1 MYQLFIRLDRK
12 GHWRG
17 VDHRSSVCGLGDE
30 FENMWED
37 GISCYYLDPE
47 DLAYP
52 VEELRSYWMDVAML
66 DDPEEYEDFQV
77 TVFCGD
83 RLAGYGANDEDLA
96 TCLATVIEV
105 DARPFLEAIISAFEL
120 YDDLEISEEEYSHLL
135 IEALKKQ
142 VTSKIAGNFFIFL
155 VDMPA

>member
-1 MYQLFIRLDRK
+1 MNQLFIRLDRK

-52 VEELRSYWMDVAML
+52 LEELRSYWMEVAML
-66 DDPEEYEDFQV
+66 KQPQDYRDFQV
-77 TVFCGD
+77 TVFAGD

-120 YDDLEISEEEYSHLL
+120 YDDLEIGEEEYSHLL

-142 VTSKIAGNFFIFL
+142 VTSKIAGNFFIFI
-155 VDMPA
+155 VDMLT